1 VTRELA
7 QRQGDGMEI
16 TLLWSDHDGAL
27 SVVVED
33 WRTGEVFEI
42 PARPENALEV
52 FNHPYAYRAT
62 ALTLST

>member
-1 VTRELA
+1 
-7 QRQGDGMEI
+7 MEI
-16 TLLWSDHDGAL
+16 TLLWSDDDGAL
-27 SVVVED
+27 SVIVED

-62 ALTLST
+62 AITLAT

>member
-16 TLLWSDHDGAL
+16 TLLWSDQDGTL

-33 WRTGEVFEI
+33 WRTGEIFEI
-42 PARPENALEV
+42 PAHPENALEV
-52 FNHPYAYRAT
+52 FNHPYAYRGT
-62 ALTLST
+62 AITLST